1 MEWLAVPSCR
11 GSSPPRNWNCVSCI
25 SGRFFTTEPSVP
37 SLAKSNSPL
46 SYRCAHRA
54 KRGLWKQNQE
64 YRSHFKSKTMELT
77 CTLTLSGN
85 CSSFPSSAL
94 SSSLF
99 CTFSHFS
106 LPTPGLPP
114 SPRSHYHTF
123 LKIMQSH
130 TKRHCVRF
138 HHWPAPEPVFSSCP
152 PMTKDEGSHASGW
165 GWAPHWHRRSYF
177 LSAAKRQQA
186 PHNSLLSAVL
196 SVSPTL
202 LELSQLHKN
211 TVISC
216 VLKNSS
222 LDFTLFCNVCSMFL
236 LSFSVKLFE
245 RAVSAPSSSHFL
257 FTVLSLLPVLV
268 TVGSNHLLSPVVQFA
283 FLARH
288 LSTI

>member
-114 SPRSHYHTF
+114 SPGSHLSYIPENNAKSHEKTLHKLPPLTCSWARIFLLPSHDQGWRVPCFWLGLGPPLAQKIIFSFSCKKTASTPQFSSLCCIVSFSHTTRTFPAAQKHSYFMCLKKQLSGLHTF
-123 LKIMQSH
+123 LQCLLHVS
-130 TKRHCVRF
+130 
-138 HHWPAPEPVFSSCP
+138 AVFLSKALWKSCLCSILFSFSLYSFITTSCP
-152 PMTKDEGSHASGW
+152 CHS
-165 GWAPHWHRRSYF
+165 
-177 LSAAKRQQA
+177 RQ
-186 PHNSLLSAVL
+186 
-196 SVSPTL
+196 
-202 LELSQLHKN
+202 
-211 TVISC
+211 
-216 VLKNSS
+216 
-222 LDFTLFCNVCSMFL
+222 
-236 LSFSVKLFE
+236 
-245 RAVSAPSSSHFL
+245 
-257 FTVLSLLPVLV
+257 
-268 TVGSNHLLSPVVQFA
+268 
-283 FLARH
+283 
-288 LSTI
+288 